1 MGIFLRLASFWTG
14 GSIHVLR
21 PPARPSHEWQSGHV
35 ALHSTACKEGAVLVD
50 THLHIIDKSRIG
62 YPWLSG
68 EPALDRDFHYA
79 EYARDALRAGITDVL
94 HMEVDVAPS
103 DIESEVEFV
112 RARSRDPGSL
122 IRGAISACRPEED
135 GFPAALER
143 ALADPFVKGFRR
155 VLHTVSDD
163 ISQMPLF
170 RENVRRLSGTRLTF
184 DICMFPR
191 QQPLALALIALAPE
205 VTFIL
210 DHCGVPDIRSGDF
223 DGWKRGISEI
233 AARPNVVAKI
243 SGIVA
248 YADAG
253 TWTAATLRP
262 YVEHVIDRFG
272 WDRVV
277 WGSDWPVCTL
287 GGGLLA
293 WVAATHA
300 ILSGC
305 SEDERDSLLWKNADR
320 IWRLGLSA

>member
-1 MGIFLRLASFWTG
+1 M
-14 GSIHVLR
+14 
-21 PPARPSHEWQSGHV
+21 
-35 ALHSTACKEGAVLVD
+35 LVD
-50 THLHIIDKSRIG
+50 THLHLIDKSRLN

-68 EPALDRDFHYA
+68 VPDLDRDFLYA
-79 EYARDALRAGITDVL
+79 EYARDARRAGITDVL

-103 DIESEVEFV
+103 DIAGEIAFV
-112 RARSRDPGSL
+112 RDQSTRPDSL
-122 IRGAISACRPEED
+122 IRGAISACRPEDEE
-135 GFPAALER
+135 FPAMLER

-155 VLHTVSDD
+155 ILHTVDD
-163 ISQMPLF
+163 GISQGALF
-170 RENVRRLSGTRLTF
+170 RENLKRLSGTRLTF

-191 QQPLALALIALAPE
+191 QARLALALATLAPD

-210 DHCGVPDIRSGDF
+210 DHCGVPDIKAGDF
-223 DGWKRGISEI
+223 DAWKRGIADI

-248 YADAG
+248 YADSV
-253 TWTAATLRP
+253 TWTADTLRP
-262 YVEHVIDRFG
+262 YVEHVVDRFG

-300 ILSGC
+300 VLSGC
-305 SEDERDSLLWKNADR
+305 SEDERAGLFWKNADR
-320 IWRLGLSA
+320 VWQLGLGIER